1 MFQKKFCFY
10 IKSYRK
16 HEENVRNMSGKSE
29 EKPKK
34 RALKTLITVTTPKKI
49 FPPPEIFHQG
59 REINLKII
67 GGGEK
72 KSNLC
77 NNIAPCIPGSW
88 PDSGSIQRKIIVAVD
103 IIMIL

>member
-49 FPPPEIFHQG
+49 FRGGNAPRTPQEIFHQG

-67 GGGEK
+67 GGGK
-72 KSNLC
+72 RN
-77 NNIAPCIPGSW
+77 
-88 PDSGSIQRKIIVAVD
+88 RTYVII
-103 IIMIL
+103 